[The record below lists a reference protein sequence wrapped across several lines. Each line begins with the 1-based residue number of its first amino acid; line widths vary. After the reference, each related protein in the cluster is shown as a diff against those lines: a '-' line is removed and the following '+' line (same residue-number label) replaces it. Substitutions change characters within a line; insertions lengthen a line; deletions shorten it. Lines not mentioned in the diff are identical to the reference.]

1 MAWALLL
8 NKASVAWGM
17 TMRPLPRQ
25 TFPGSAPNSHAFDWQ
40 RLLVLAVLFAA
51 PIAFVLL
58 YTPPDRTT
66 HARPAGFSHGER
78 LDAVTDASAPTEI
91 PNVGQ

>member
-1 MAWALLL
+1 MRLL
-8 NKASVAWGM
+8 
-17 TMRPLPRQ
+17 TTQTLPGLEPRLR
-25 TFPGSAPNSHAFDWQ
+25 SFDWQ

-66 HARPAGFSHGER
+66 HARRAGFSHGER